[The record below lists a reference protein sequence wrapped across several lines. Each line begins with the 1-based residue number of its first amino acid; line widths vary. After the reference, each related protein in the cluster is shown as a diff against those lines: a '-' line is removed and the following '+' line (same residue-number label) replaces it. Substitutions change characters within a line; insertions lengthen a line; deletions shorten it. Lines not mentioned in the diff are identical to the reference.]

1 MWGCFID
8 EEDVT
13 TLFDTIASKGEQNSS
28 LGDVIFVAAS
38 GCDLNAVVERLPD
51 IVTLQHVVLSQIQN
65 GPQES
70 SMIKFCKKLQSH
82 LHIRVISIDSMFCM
96 NNEILEHLARIKNLK
111 RLELEEL
118 YGITQDG
125 LRAFDNTP
133 VELTIEYCPRCISSY

>member
-51 IVTLQHVVLSQIQN
+51 IVTLQHAVLSQIQN

-70 SMIKFCKKLQSH
+70 SMIKFYKKNCDLIYIFESF
-82 LHIRVISIDSMFCM
+82 RSIIFF
-96 NNEILEHLARIKNLK
+96 A
-111 RLELEEL
+111 
-118 YGITQDG
+118 
-125 LRAFDNTP
+125 
-133 VELTIEYCPRCISSY
+133 